1 MNLQATCTN
10 IVPANLVSKTL
21 AATDWSTLTA
31 EPEAARAEQTL
42 YSAPAASNAASGMAK
57 LSEYRS
63 WLTFEQH
70 PLHTRRPVI
79 RPFERAGFPA
89 AFHTQGG
96 RPPRSPPAYPCLLD
110 RNK

>member
-1 MNLQATCTN
+1 
-10 IVPANLVSKTL
+10 
-21 AATDWSTLTA
+21 
-31 EPEAARAEQTL
+31 
-42 YSAPAASNAASGMAK
+42 MAK

-63 WLTFEQH
+63 WLTFEQN

-89 AFHTQGG
+89 AFHTQGD
-96 RPPRSPPAYPCLLD
+96 RPPRSPPAYPYSYLLD